1 MSSINDPPG
10 WWKLATLGPTH
21 LLDLSLLLLVCVLL
35 RHLAEQVVVVPLLLG
50 VGVAAADD
58 DVHERVEPR
67 RVSDRSVA

>member
-1 MSSINDPPG
+1 MKDPPG
-10 WWKLATLGPTH
+10 WCELATMGPTH
-21 LLDLSLLLLVCVLL
+21 LFDLSLLLLVCVLL